1 MEIWDAYYED
11 ETLAGVDF
19 IRDQEI
25 SKGLY
30 HLLLRIQYQLNRK
43 NFS

>member
-19 IRDQEI
+19 I
-25 SKGLY
+25 
-30 HLLLRIQYQLNRK
+30 QYQLNRK